1 MIAKWILY
9 APRRLVAPE
18 IVPEENESDDL
29 FAVRSIADIPWP
41 GTCFNP
47 GEPVMTLMAAGAD
60 LAECRS
66 RMIRLEQV
74 WTKRLGIVGGERTTG
89 ALSSLSWY
97 RGDDDVL
104 DV

>member
-18 IVPEENESDDL
+18 IVADENEPDDL

-41 GTCFNP
+41 GTCFEP

-66 RMIRLEQV
+66 RLIRLERM
-74 WTKRLGIVGGERTTG
+74 WIERLGIVGDESDNG
-89 ALSSLSWY
+89 ALSICMAPRRRRCS
-97 RGDDDVL
+97 
-104 DV
+104 